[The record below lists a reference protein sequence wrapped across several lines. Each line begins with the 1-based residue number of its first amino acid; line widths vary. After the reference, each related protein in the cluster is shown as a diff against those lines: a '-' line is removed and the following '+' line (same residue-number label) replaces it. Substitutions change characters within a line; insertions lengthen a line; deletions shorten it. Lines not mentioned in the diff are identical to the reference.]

1 MSRISAAVIGAL
13 LLALA
18 LGTRV
23 ERRPSPNRS
32 TRSFVSDTARRDANV
47 STIAALA
54 DSVRGA
60 RQQYSTLERRR
71 QLLVRALERERH
83 RTDSLRTAL
92 HAHQIA
98 QVTNGAGKGDSVHP
112 LWTAHFDI
120 RHAPYTMR
128 ADVWFP
134 PPPDSAR
141 LQVGVTLDTIPLLVH
156 IVCAPT
162 LLGFRTPMVTVES
175 APWAHV
181 RLDHVDRD
189 VSVCMPPVDPLW
201 RRRLIEFDTTPSRS
215 H

>member
-1 MSRISAAVIGAL
+1 MSRISAALIGAL
-13 LLALA
+13 LLAFV
-18 LGTRV
+18 LGARL
-23 ERRPSPNRS
+23 ERRPPPNRS

-47 STIAALA
+47 ST
-54 DSVRGA
+54 
-60 RQQYSTLERRR
+60 
-71 QLLVRALERERH
+71 
-83 RTDSLRTAL
+83 
-92 HAHQIA
+92 HANSPK
-98 QVTNGAGKGDSVHP
+98 VTNGGGKGDSAHP
-112 LWTAHFDI
+112 LWTAHFDV

-175 APWAHV
+175 VSWAHV
-181 RLDHVDRD
+181 RIDHVDGD
-189 VSVCMPPVDPLW
+189 ASVCMQPVDPLW
-201 RRRLIEFDTTPSRS
+201 RRRLIELDATPPRS